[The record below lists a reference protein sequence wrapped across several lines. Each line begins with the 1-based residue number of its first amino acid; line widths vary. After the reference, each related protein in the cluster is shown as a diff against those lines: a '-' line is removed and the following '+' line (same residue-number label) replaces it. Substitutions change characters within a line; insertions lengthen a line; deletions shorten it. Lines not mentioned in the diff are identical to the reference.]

1 MLTNNNILQFFAG
14 VLFFGLV
21 VKFIPE
27 PTVVPTA
34 DAGKKQVGM
43 SSLNNVFTIIL
54 VCFQIPR
61 LNRI

>member
-1 MLTNNNILQFFAG
+1 LLTNNNILQFFAG

-34 DAGKKQVGM
+34 DAD
-43 SSLNNVFTIIL
+43 
-54 VCFQIPR
+54 
-61 LNRI
+61 